1 VKSEIGRWSSLIAF
15 HSSLFTMLPFFNNFT
30 LLTRALTHSSYLN
43 EHPDLPSEDNE
54 RLEFLG
60 DAVLDFV
67 AAEYLFRQYPEFAE
81 GRLTS
86 IRAALVRMETL
97 SEYANQLQLGD
108 QLRLGKGEAETGG
121 RARQSLLADAFEA
134 VVGALYLDQNID
146 AVKKFIEPLLAAE
159 ADRIVSEER
168 DRDAKSILQ
177 EWCQANR
184 NTTPHYRTI
193 SAVGPDHA
201 KWFTVEVYLGNDSI
215 GRGEGTSKQLAAQA
229 AAALALKNLEIGF

>member
-1 VKSEIGRWSSLIAF
+1 
-15 HSSLFTMLPFFNNFT
+15 MLPFFNDPN

-43 EHPDLPSEDNE
+43 EHIDLPNEDNE

-67 AAEYLFRQYPEFAE
+67 AAEYLFRKYPEFAE

-97 SEYANQLQLGD
+97 SKYANQLDLGS

-121 RARQSLLADAFEA
+121 RARMSLLADAFEA
-134 VVGALYLDQNID
+134 IVGALYLDQGLEP
-146 AVKKFIEPLLAAE
+146 VKKFVEALIAAE
-159 ADRIVSEER
+159 ADRIVSEQK

-177 EWCQANR
+177 EWCQAHR
-184 NTTPHYRTI
+184 RVTPHYRTI
-193 SAVGPDHA
+193 SASGPDHA
-201 KWFTVEVYLGNDSI
+201 KWFTVEVQLGDESI

-229 AAALALKNLEIGF
+229 AAGEALKKLEAGV

>member
-1 VKSEIGRWSSLIAF
+1 
-15 HSSLFTMLPFFNNFT
+15 MLPSFANSA
-30 LLTRALTHSSYLN
+30 LLTRALTHRSYLN
-43 EHPDLPSEDNE
+43 EHPDLPGEDNE

-97 SEYANQLQLGD
+97 SEYANRLDMGSL
-108 QLRLGKGEAETGG
+108 LRLGKGEAETGG

-134 VVGALYLDQNID
+134 VVGALYLDQNME
-146 AVKKFIEPLLAAE
+146 AVKIFVEPLLAAE

-177 EWCQANR
+177 EWCQAHR
-184 NTTPHYRTI
+184 NATPHYRTI

-201 KWFTVEVYLGNDSI
+201 KWFTVEVFLGNESI
-215 GRGEGTSKQLAAQA
+215 GSGEGTSKQLAAQA
-229 AAALALKNLEIGF
+229 AAAEALKKLEVGI